1 MKFVRLTKNV
11 LVDLKRQGYNILTSV
26 NTVDDEDPTYTPVKV
41 DSVWDYLDNVTVVP
55 LSEPEIIVID
65 EALENY
71 SDDMLRGM
79 VLIEKA

>member
-1 MKFVRLTKNV
+1 MKFVKLTKEV
-11 LVDLKRQGYNILTSV
+11 LLDLKRQGYNILTSV
-26 NTVDDEDPTYTPVKV
+26 NTVDDDDPTYTPVRV
-41 DSVWDYLDNVTVVP
+41 DDVWGYLDQLAVVP

-65 EALENY
+65 GALENY

>member
-55 LSEPEIIVID
+55 MFEPEIIVID

-71 SDDMLRGM
+71 SDEMLRGM